1 MSEDE
6 KERIPLVEKFARSYS
21 SDVERDEDIED
32 DYEPTCWDYTKYRLF
47 GLFWVLLAS
56 FFIAYY
62 TSNHFHE
69 SCRSKMISFE
79 PGESEYGCERLA
91 LLACSFSWVIIS
103 SVIFCMSWGLA
114 AKRSLAIKLR
124 KIKRESKEFQELA
137 DKNNK
142 GNRTYKEENRRLQAR
157 LSALRKQRNT
167 LVDAKSKLGDA
178 SADSK
183 AMKDKLIQL
192 LEKGIANL
200 QERTQYAK
208 KHRRL
213 EAKEFD
219 ETQKFQI
226 EDWVAKG
233 RAFFDHFCDKNGTL
247 DRTTFPALRMAM
259 QKSIPG
265 LKCISMQYTDFA
277 TYNEK
282 LAKYTFVDKIRGL
295 TKNYGQE
302 QKEALLKSHAVENH
316 KDESI
321 LNELNRMLKQAKD
334 EGMSM
339 YEYITGAASATPIEN
354 LETLALKVK
363 NMSPSMVMEG
373 ISNYGAQSEPLRLRR
388 RTEVVVKQRD
398 PAVDASNVSIRKLK

>member
-1 MSEDE
+1 MQKS
-6 KERIPLVEKFARSYS
+6 IV
-21 SDVERDEDIED
+21 
-32 DYEPTCWDYTKYRLF
+32 
-47 GLFWVLLAS
+47 VLKQKSLMKHKN
-56 FFIAYY
+56 FK
-62 TSNHFHE
+62 
-69 SCRSKMISFE
+69 SKIGSQKV
-79 PGESEYGCERLA
+79 GH
-91 LLACSFSWVIIS
+91 
-103 SVIFCMSWGLA
+103 
-114 AKRSLAIKLR
+114 SLITFAIKM
-124 KIKRESKEFQELA
+124 
-137 DKNNK
+137 
-142 GNRTYKEENRRLQAR
+142 
-157 LSALRKQRNT
+157 ALWTVQP
-167 LVDAKSKLGDA
+167 S
-178 SADSK
+178 
-183 AMKDKLIQL
+183 L
-192 LEKGIANL
+192 L
-200 QERTQYAK
+200 
-208 KHRRL
+208 
-213 EAKEFD
+213 
-219 ETQKFQI
+219 
-226 EDWVAKG
+226 
-233 RAFFDHFCDKNGTL
+233 
-247 DRTTFPALRMAM
+247 LRMAM